1 VLEANADPGGA
12 VRSGEVAA
20 PGFVADLY
28 SAFYP
33 LGAVSPVLA
42 ALDLE
47 RHGLA
52 WAHARS
58 VLAHPTPDGPTAV
71 LSRDIEVTARSLDQ
85 FGDGDG
91 DAWRE
96 LYTTWSR
103 VGEEL
108 IESLLRPFPP
118 VVPVAKLGAKLGP
131 SGVAELTRLALL
143 PVRRLAQE
151 RFKGEGG
158 RLLLAGNALHADFT
172 PEATGSGF
180 FGWLLCALGQ
190 QVGFPAVAGGAQNL
204 AAALVRRL
212 ESAGGSLVTDAAVT
226 RVVVEGGRAVA
237 VETAGGERFGATK
250 AIIADTDALKLYRDL
265 VGEDLL
271 PASFLA
277 QLARFQYGSATV
289 KVDWAM
295 SSKVPW
301 SDPASCDAGTVHLA
315 ASVDEL
321 TVTSAQLATDHIP
334 ASPFVLVGQMTTTD
348 ASRSPEGTEVLW
360 AYTHVP
366 QVVRGDAGGDELT
379 GRWDRDETERF
390 ADRMEARIE
399 AFAPGFRERIAARHV
414 AGPVD
419 LERAN
424 ANLVGGDVGGGT
436 AQLHQQLVFRPVP
449 GLAGPATPIRALYLG
464 SASAHPGGGV
474 HGACGANAARAAL
487 RRDRLPKRLAGV
499 ALVSAAALGRRQLRR

>member
-1 VLEANADPGGA
+1 MLEASAEAGGA

-33 LGAVSPVLA
+33 LGAVSPVLG

-52 WAHARS
+52 WAHAPS
-58 VLAHPTPDGPTAV
+58 VLAHPTPGGPTAL
-71 LSRDIEVTARSLDQ
+71 LSRDLEVTARSLDG
-85 FGDGDG
+85 FASGDG

-96 LYTTWSR
+96 LYATWER

-108 IESLLRPFPP
+108 VASLVRPFPP
-118 VVPVAKLGAKLGP
+118 VLPAAKLGAKLGP

-143 PVRRLAQE
+143 PVRRLAEE
-151 RFKGEGG
+151 RFSGEGG

-204 AAALVRRL
+204 PSALVRRL
-212 ESAGGSLVTDAAVT
+212 QSVGGSLVTGTVVT

-237 VETAGGERFGATK
+237 VETMGGERFGAAK
-250 AIIADTDALKLYRDL
+250 AVIADTDAVKLYRDL

-277 QLARFQYGSATV
+277 KLARFQRGSATV

-295 SSKVPW
+295 RSEVPW
-301 SDPASCDAGTVHLA
+301 SDPASSGAGTVHLA

-321 TVTSAQLATDHIP
+321 TLTSAQLATGHIP
-334 ASPFVLVGQMTTTD
+334 SSPFLLVGQMTTTD
-348 ASRSPEGTEVLW
+348 PTRSPEGTEVLW

-379 GRWDRDETERF
+379 GRWDRDENERF
-390 ADRMEARIE
+390 ADRMEERIE
-399 AFAPGFRERIAARHV
+399 SYAPGFRDRIIARHI
-414 AGPVD
+414 ASPVD

-449 GLAGPATPIRALYLG
+449 GLAGPATPIRSLYLG

-487 RRDRLPKRLAGV
+487 RRDRLPKRLAGLAV
-499 ALVSAAALGRRQLRR
+499 ASAAVLGSRRLRR